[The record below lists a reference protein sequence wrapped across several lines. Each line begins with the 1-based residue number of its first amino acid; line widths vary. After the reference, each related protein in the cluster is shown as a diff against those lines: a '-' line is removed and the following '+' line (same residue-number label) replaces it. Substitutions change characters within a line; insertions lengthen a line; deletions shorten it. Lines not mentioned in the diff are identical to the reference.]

1 VNELNRLVVDSK
13 ASRLE
18 LEILAS
24 WRRERPDPAGKER
37 MLAALGIGLAA
48 PIATTA
54 AAGSLAPKAIATVGW
69 MVWGKWM
76 AIGVVGLALAS
87 GVARSLS
94 TPTPAAVANVP
105 LTTTV
110 AAPAVRPAPE
120 TPIVDKAST
129 ATPAV
134 VRALTPGSSGSS
146 VSLTDQVAAIDHA
159 RTTLES
165 GDESNAIAQVDA
177 YEARYAD
184 GAFRQEAELLRIDA
198 LDKRGERE
206 KATAAGRRFLKAYPK
221 SPHAARVRALI
232 SP

>member
-1 VNELNRLVVDSK
+1 MNELNRLVVDSK

-69 MVWGKWM
+69 MVWGKWI

-110 AAPAVRPAPE
+110 AAPAVRPATE
-120 TPIVDKAST
+120 TPVVDKAST

-134 VRALTPGSSGSS
+134 VRALTPGSS

-159 RTTLES
+159 RTTLEG

-232 SP
+232 TP